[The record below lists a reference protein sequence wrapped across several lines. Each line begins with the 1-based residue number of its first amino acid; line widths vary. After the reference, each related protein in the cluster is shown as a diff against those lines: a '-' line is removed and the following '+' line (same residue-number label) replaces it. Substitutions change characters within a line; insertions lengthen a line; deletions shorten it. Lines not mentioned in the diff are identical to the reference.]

1 MEAAQAFRHYKTV
14 AHGKHSEDHDEE
26 IYQLATCY
34 YEGLGC
40 TQNRPLAYKYFKM
53 AAFLN
58 HAHAQFM
65 TGYCYFHGKG
75 VDMDVTK
82 GVAWFRKAILLAQPD
97 AEEMMGFCYRFG
109 TGVAAVNRKFA
120 REHYR
125 KAVEIGDEHS
135 IFHNAGTHAAEM
147 LIAMDEEEASVHHF
161 LGVP

>member
-1 MEAAQAFRHYKTV
+1 MEAAQAFHHYKEI
-14 AHGKHSEDHDEE
+14 AHGKHRGEHEE
-26 IYQLATCY
+26 EVYQLARCY
-34 YEGLGC
+34 YDGHGC
-40 TQNRPLAYKYFKM
+40 TQNRTLAYKYFKI

-75 VDMDVTK
+75 VGKDIDQ
-82 GVAWFRKAILLAQPD
+82 GVAWFQKAILLQQPD

-109 TGVAAVNRKFA
+109 TGLAINRKFA

-125 KAVEIGDEHS
+125 KAVSIGDEWS
-135 IFHNAGTHAAEM
+135 VFNDAATHAAEM
-147 LIAMDEEEASVHHF
+147 LVGMDDEEASVGRF